1 MQIAG
6 AGKRPVLCCRDFKLG
21 ARHSTLQRKS
31 TLDTQTSQ
39 SELSLA
45 DAMHQFDTGD
55 RNRRGRE
62 ALEAQHRG
70 DLLFHA
76 PMVLLDQIIQGRCQS
91 NCGSSTLNAT
101 RPLAND
107 DLRRK
112 GAPLRQCGRASLCVN
127 LPGDEMPLLIE
138 MVVDLGVN

>member
-1 MQIAG
+1 MVNMTALVQIA
-6 AGKRPVLCCRDFKLG
+6 APESVPCCTVETSSLEHGIPHCRRKL
-21 ARHSTLQRKS
+21 

-70 DLLFHA
+70 DSLFHA
-76 PMVLLDQIIQGRCQS
+76 PMVLLDQASHRLSAHAPRGE
-91 NCGSSTLNAT
+91 T
-101 RPLAND
+101 RHSRP
-107 DLRRK
+107 
-112 GAPLRQCGRASLCVN
+112 
-127 LPGDEMPLLIE
+127 E
-138 MVVDLGVN
+138 